1 MNTAAGA
8 PTPPNTRNGLLGG
21 GLVILSALA
30 FSMSGVLTK
39 VIESDGWTILCWRG
53 LVGGLLVALY
63 VELRRGAHSRG
74 SAFGLGKEGWLLAT
88 VGSLASI
95 TFIYAFKLTYV
106 ANVAVIYATAPFFA
120 ALLAW
125 ALMREEVSS
134 RTMVAAM
141 GSAIGV
147 GIIVWGG
154 FGGVSL
160 SGDLMAV
167 LMTVLN
173 VLYIVLIR
181 KFTAAPVVWAAGAT
195 SFQLVFIGLLFSN
208 PLAAP
213 SDDFFL
219 MMCFG
224 AVFALAVILWTE
236 GTRLIAASQSALFGT
251 TEIPFATLLAFVFLS
266 DVPIL
271 AGFIGGG
278 IVIAVV
284 LTHALLDLRELK
296 NHCALNDCAERQQSP
311 AELPFWAV

>member
-1 MNTAAGA
+1 MPRG
-8 PTPPNTRNGLLGG
+8 TRNGLLGI
-21 GLVILSALA
+21 GLVVLSALA
-30 FSMSGVLTK
+30 FSISGVLTK
-39 VIESDGWTILCWRG
+39 LIESDGWTILCWRG

-63 VELRRGAHSRG
+63 VELRRGAQPRH
-74 SAFGLGKEGWLLAT
+74 SAFSLGKEGWLLAT
-88 VGSLASI
+88 VGSLGSI

-125 ALMREEVSS
+125 MFMREAMSPK
-134 RTMVAAM
+134 TLVAAT
-141 GSAIGV
+141 GSAFGV

-154 FGGVSL
+154 FGGVNV

-173 VLYIVLIR
+173 ALYIVLIR

-195 SFQLVFIGLLFSN
+195 SFQLVLVGFLFSN
-208 PLAAP
+208 PLAA
-213 SDDFFL
+213 SSHDLFL

-236 GTRLIAASQSALFGT
+236 VTRLIAASQSALFGT
-251 TEIPFATLLAFVFLS
+251 TEIPFAALLAFLFLS
-266 DVPIL
+266 EVPTR

-278 IVIAVV
+278 IVIAAV
-284 LTHALLDLRELK
+284 LTHALLDIRERKPLRIK
-296 NHCALNDCAERQQSP
+296 
-311 AELPFWAV
+311 